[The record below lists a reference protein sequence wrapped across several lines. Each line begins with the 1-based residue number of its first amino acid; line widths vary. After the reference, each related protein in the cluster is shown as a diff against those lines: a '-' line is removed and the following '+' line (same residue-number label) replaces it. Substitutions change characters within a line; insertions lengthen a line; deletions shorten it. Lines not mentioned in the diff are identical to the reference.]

1 MSDHAPVDD
10 LRKDPAGKVTNLLLK
25 RVDGDPSALE
35 RLTPIIYD
43 ELLRFGANFVWGK
56 RGCDATCR
64 ALRYEDLRWHS
75 TAGL

>member
-43 ELLRFGANFVWGK
+43 
-56 RGCDATCR
+56 
-64 ALRYEDLRWHS
+64 
-75 TAGL
+75 